1 MTNFPKTKKCIKHH
15 KIMTYREI
23 NSKLISQDIHCTK
36 FKILE
41 ISHVGIEIIK
51 LFFALQCNGYIHT
64 NNIQSPLINV

>member
-36 FKILE
+36 FEILE
-41 ISHVGIEIIK
+41 ISQVGIET
-51 LFFALQCNGYIHT
+51 LQCDGYRHT